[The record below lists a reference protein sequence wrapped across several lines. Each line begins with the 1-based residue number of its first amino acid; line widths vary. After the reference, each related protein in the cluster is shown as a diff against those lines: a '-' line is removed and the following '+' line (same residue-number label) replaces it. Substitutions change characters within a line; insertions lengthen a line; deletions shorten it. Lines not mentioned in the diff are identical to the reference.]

1 MWRNYLT
8 VGLRA
13 LAKNRAYA
21 AINIVGLALGIASCL
36 MILSFVRYEFGY
48 DSWLPDADKVFQVQ
62 DFYRANAQ
70 GLEALKLQQTS
81 YIVGPTLRKDFPQI
95 ANAVYATSAPIVVI
109 KDGQPNTVPGSLYVD
124 GNIFDVLH
132 VPFVEGDPA
141 HALDDPHALALS
153 QKAATQLFGSTNAL
167 GQTVT
172 LTSDDYKADYR
183 VTAVYKDIPKNSSL
197 AFGLIARF
205 DPQSYWHST
214 PNILTSW
221 SWQSGSYWV
230 RLKSIADAAAINAQL
245 PAWKKRNIPDI
256 VSGTVRNNPG
266 EEQDWKLVN
275 IRDVHLGEAQN
286 GAQRPGNDKRAII
299 TFAIIALL
307 ILGMACVN
315 FTNLAT
321 ARATQRAREVAL
333 RKVLGA
339 TRKQLIVQFIG
350 ESILIAAIATLIALA
365 LVELAL
371 PGVNAFLN
379 AQIQIR
385 YFALDGL
392 LLPVI
397 VLTLLVGLAGG
408 IYPALVL
415 SRFEPA
421 RVLKANKSS
430 ADAEGSGRLRNI
442 LVVGQFAVSIG
453 LIICTGVVYTQTV
466 YARTVDAGYKRDG
479 LLQID
484 GLGRTQVQ
492 HVSQAMMEQIR
503 RIPGVS
509 AVGRGSIAVNNGH
522 NSMSGVQ
529 LPGHSDEM
537 MLGVY
542 SADDHFFDAM
552 GMHMIAG
559 RPLAGQTRPHDDAT
573 TTTPATPEEQ
583 KALVTRGVNVVVSE
597 AAAHRLGFTNARDAM
612 GKTVMTSL
620 VEDQYGLVPSTIVG
634 VVNDA
639 RYRSVRD
646 PLQPIFY
653 FYDNGSFT
661 QMMVRFAGADPRA
674 VYDQVQTIWKHTLP
688 DVPFQAKFVDDI
700 VRDLYAADEARAELF
715 GAFAILAVVIGC
727 LGLFGLAAFTAERRT
742 KEIGIRKV
750 LGARTRDIVRLLVWQ
765 FSRPVLIANLIAWPV
780 AWWIMRDWL
789 NGFDQRIVLT
799 PVPFLEAGSLALLIA
814 VATIATHAWRVA
826 RTSPVKALRYE

>member
-21 AINIVGLALGIASCL
+21 AINIIGLALGIAACL
-36 MILSFVRYEFGY
+36 LILGFVRYEFSY
-48 DSWLPDADKVFQVQ
+48 DGWLADSDKVFQVQ
-62 DFYRANAQ
+62 DYYRANER
-70 GLEALKLQQTS
+70 GGEEMKLQQTS
-81 YIVGPTLRKDFPQI
+81 YVVGPALTKDFPQI
-95 ANAVYATSAPIVVI
+95 EKAVYFTSQAIVVI
-109 KDGQPNTVPGSLYVD
+109 KDGQPSTVPGALFVD
-124 GNIFDVLH
+124 GNLFDVLH
-132 VPFVEGDPA
+132 VPFLQGDPK

-153 QKAATQLFGSTNAL
+153 RKAATQLFGTANPI
-167 GQTVT
+167 GQTLT

-183 VTAVYKDIPKNSSL
+183 VTGVYEDLPKNSSL
-197 AFGLIARF
+197 AFGMVARF
-205 DPQSYWHST
+205 DPPTYWQKS
-214 PNILTSW
+214 PNALTSW
-221 SWQSGSYWV
+221 SWQSGGYWV
-230 RLKSIADAAAINAQL
+230 RLRSGADAATINAGL
-245 PAWKKRNIPDI
+245 AAWEKRNIPDED
-256 VSGTVRNNPG
+256 SGTTKYNPG
-266 EEQDWKLVN
+266 TDQDWKLVN
-275 IRDVHLGEAQN
+275 IRDVHLGDAQN
-286 GAQRPGNDKRAII
+286 GAQRPGNDKRAIV

-339 TRKQLIVQFIG
+339 TRQQLIVQFIG
-350 ESILIAAIATLIALA
+350 ESILISAIATLVGLA

-371 PGVNAFLN
+371 PWVNAFLD
-379 AQIQIR
+379 AQIAIR
-385 YFALDGL
+385 YFAIDGL

-397 VLTLLVGLAGG
+397 ALTLLVGLAGG

-453 LIICTGVVYTQTV
+453 LIICTAIVYSQTV
-466 YARTVDAGYKRDG
+466 YARSVDAGYKRDG

-484 GLGRTQVQ
+484 GLERPQVAG
-492 HVSQAMMEQIR
+492 VSQAMLDQIK
-503 RIPGVS
+503 RIPGVAS
-509 AVGRGSIAVNNGH
+509 VGRTNIAVNNGH
-522 NSMSGVQ
+522 NSMTDVQ
-529 LPGHSDEM
+529 LPGHSEQVA
-537 MLGVY
+537 LGVY
-542 SADDHFFDAM
+542 STDDHFFDAM
-552 GMHMIAG
+552 GMRMIAG
-559 RPLAGQTRPHDDAT
+559 RALSGAARPRDDAT
-573 TTTPATPEEQ
+573 TPIPATPDIQ
-583 KALVTRGVNVVVSE
+583 RAFAARGVNIVVSQE
-597 AAAHRLGFTNARDAM
+597 AARRLGFAAPRDAL
-612 GKTVMTSL
+612 GKVIMTSL
-620 VEDQYGLVPSTIVG
+620 VDSEYGLVPSTIVG
-634 VVNDA
+634 VVSDV

-653 FYDNGSFT
+653 IYDTEQYT
-661 QMMVRFAGADPRA
+661 QIMVRFAGTQPQA
-674 VYDQVQTIWKHTLP
+674 VYDQVHAIWKRTIP
-688 DVPFQAKFVDDI
+688 DIPFRARFVDDI
-700 VRDLYAADEARAELF
+700 VRELYKADSARAQLF
-715 GAFAILAVVIGC
+715 GAFALLAVVIGC

-765 FSRPVLIANLIAWPV
+765 FSRPVLIANIVAWPI

-789 NGFDQRIVLT
+789 NGFDQRIAMT
-799 PVPFLEAGSLALLIA
+799 PVPFVEAGLLALLIA
-814 VATIATHAWRVA
+814 VATIAAHAWRVA